1 MDLKKLNSNE
11 ISDFRNLIEIF
22 KEVFENADEVP
33 NDQHLAKLLSNQD
46 FVVFVVKID
55 NKVVGGL
62 TLYVLQSYYNVK
74 PMAYI
79 YDVGIATNHQGRGLG
94 KALIAKVSDF
104 CNTSGFEDAFVQ
116 AEDSDTNA
124 IDFYRKT
131 NPTNEMMAR
140 HFTYSFPTK
149 PREF

>member
-22 KEVFENADEVP
+22 KGVFENADEVP
-33 NDQHLAKLLSNQD
+33 NDHHLAKLLSNQD

-62 TLYVLQSYYNVK
+62 TLYVLRSYYNVK

-79 YDVGIATNHQGRGLG
+79 YDVGIATNYQGRGLG
-94 KALIAKVSDF
+94 KALIAKVCDF
-104 CNTSGFEDAFVQ
+104 CDTSGFEDAFVQ
-116 AEDSDTNA
+116 AEDSDTDA

-140 HFTYSFPTK
+140 HFTYSFQVNSRK
-149 PREF
+149 F

>member
-79 YDVGIATNHQGRGLG
+79 YDVGIATNYQGRGLG
-94 KALIAKVSDF
+94 KALIAKVCDF
-104 CNTSGFEDAFVQ
+104 CNASGFEDAFVQ
-116 AEDSDTNA
+116 AEDSDTDAVN
-124 IDFYRKT
+124 FYRKT
-131 NPTNEMMAR
+131 NPTNEMMTR
-140 HFTYSFPTK
+140 HFTYSFPVN

>member
-79 YDVGIATNHQGRGLG
+79 YDVGIATNYQGRGLG
-94 KALIAKVSDF
+94 KALIAKVCDF
-104 CNTSGFEDAFVQ
+104 CDTSGFEDAFVQ

-140 HFTYSFPTK
+140 HFTYSFQVNSRK
-149 PREF
+149 F